1 MDINEITKV
10 LHEKVDDSHVTVSE
24 LRSIAH
30 AALNALFCIEDDL
43 DCEIV
48 LADNEMVEPSAIKNV
63 IQKNMYI
70 LEEVM

>member
-30 AALNALFCIEDDL
+30 TALNALFCIEDDL

-48 LADNEMVEPSAIKNV
+48 LADNETVEPSAIKNV
-63 IQKNMYI
+63 IQKNMYL